1 MKKILLIIIISVLLY
16 SFSGNEQFKAAWN
29 HFWCLPEEN
38 PQQPNQTFQGQ
49 EYKTTTVTY
58 KNPPLSIEDE
68 LVKYKLQK
76 KPFSDYSGDIPYEF
90 VLR

>member
-16 SFSGNEQFKAAWN
+16 AFSGNEQFKAAWS
-29 HFWCLPEEN
+29 HFWCLPEES
-38 PQQPNQTFQGQ
+38 PQQPNQTLQGQ
-49 EYKTTTVTY
+49 EYKAATVTY
-58 KNPPLSIEDE
+58 KNPPLPIEGG

-76 KPFSDYSGDIPYEF
+76 KPFSNNSGDIPYEF